1 MYSSVVELLLLLLL
15 LILFN
20 LVLIDMY
27 IRRLCLFIVD
37 FGWEGRFKIFD
48 IGAPKSFSI
57 DDFFCPRMRPRRFG
71 QGAE

>member
-15 LILFN
+15 LISFN

-48 IGAPKSFSI
+48 IGAPTNILSVYASETFWS
-57 DDFFCPRMRPRRFG
+57 G
-71 QGAE
+71 G